1 MPRLDPP
8 GSNDA
13 RCYHYPMRILIAA
26 VVALLLAA
34 CSPEFDWRE
43 IRAVEHG
50 WSALLPGKP
59 VTMTRR
65 IHLEALE
72 VPMTMHGA
80 RVREAAFTV
89 AVVDLPDDTPQTRA
103 TALAAMRAGMLRNI
117 GATQPQVSTAQAGV
131 VDPGGASLGRITVE
145 RVEASGTVQGR
156 PTEML
161 AGFAAEGRRAWQWV
175 VIGPALDR
183 EQASTFFDG
192 FRVMRPAP

>member
-1 MPRLDPP
+1 MIPRVDPP
-8 GSNDA
+8 ESDPA

-26 VVALLLAA
+26 LVGLLAA

-43 IRAVEHG
+43 IRSVEHG
-50 WSALLPGKP
+50 WAAMLPGKP
-59 VTMTRR
+59 ATLTRR
-65 IHLEALE
+65 IHLEATE

-89 AVVDLPDDTPQTRA
+89 AAVDLPDDTPQTRA
-103 TALAAMRAGMLRNI
+103 AALAAMRAGMLRNI
-117 GATQPQVSTAQAGV
+117 GATQPKASVMQVGV
-131 VDPGGASLGRITVE
+131 VDPGGARLGQITGERI
-145 RVEASGTVQGR
+145 EASGAAQNR
-156 PTEML
+156 PTEMF

-183 EQASTFFDG
+183 EQAQTFLDG